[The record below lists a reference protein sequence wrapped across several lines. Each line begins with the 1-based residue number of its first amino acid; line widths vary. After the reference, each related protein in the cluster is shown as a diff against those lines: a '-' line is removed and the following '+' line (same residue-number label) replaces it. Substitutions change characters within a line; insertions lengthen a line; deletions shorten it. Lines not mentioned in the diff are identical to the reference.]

1 MFSSISID
9 IPDFTTFDIGSEF
22 EPMQADFTFESP
34 LLFMDPPC
42 CDALVVAPKSPSLST
57 SGSLNDNEV
66 DYNDEVD
73 KILKSI
79 PTKEL
84 KRQRVHKSVDQK
96 AILEQAINV
105 ARSWPKLKAEVP

>member
-42 CDALVVAPKSPSLST
+42 CDALVVAP
-57 SGSLNDNEV
+57 
-66 DYNDEVD
+66 
-73 KILKSI
+73 
-79 PTKEL
+79 
-84 KRQRVHKSVDQK
+84 
-96 AILEQAINV
+96 
-105 ARSWPKLKAEVP
+105 